1 MAADYELTFVKEWI
15 EEIDGVP
22 MECTMY
28 KTEIRGRTVTGI
40 NRRPHVSP
48 EQRRINDAK
57 ICQILV
63 DVLGSKTG

>member
-1 MAADYELTFVKEWI
+1 MATKCELTFVKEWI

-28 KTEIRGRTVTGI
+28 KTEIRGRTITGI

-48 EQRRINDAK
+48 EQRLINDAK

-63 DVLGSKTG
+63 DVLGSKS